1 MEIVEHNRNNSRI
14 AQVRSGSV
22 FISAAEDAIDL
33 LGNLYYQG
41 FDGIILHQENIT
53 PEFFNLK
60 NGIAGEILQ
69 KFSTY
74 RMKLAIV
81 GEFENISSKSL
92 KDFIFESNKHQQINF
107 VATPEA
113 ALDILSAP

>member
-1 MEIVEHNRNNSRI
+1 MEITELRKNNSRI
-14 AQVRSGSV
+14 AQVQ
-22 FISAAEDAIDL
+22 SAAVLINTAEDALDL

-53 PEFFNLK
+53 PDFFDLR

-81 GEFENISSKSL
+81 GDFENLASKSL
-92 KDFIFESNKHQQINF
+92 KDFIFESNKQQQINF
-107 VATPEA
+107 VATTEA
-113 ALDILSAP
+113 AMDKLSIH